1 MTTMT
6 DTPDTLTTDAE
17 TTETETSKGGAPKG
31 NRNSIRHGL
40 RASSLPPG
48 CSYLDGQLR
57 SLRKGLRREIK
68 RQHGDIS
75 LVHEASLQSALRHET
90 RALLAARWLR
100 IGGDEL
106 PLEQRLSLL
115 AAISTATDAR
125 DRCLKLL
132 RLDRDGT
139 RDILATLYSPTAI
152 DDDDAPDEPENDDF
166 SETIDEPEPTT
177 EDAT

>member
-1 MTTMT
+1 MA
-6 DTPDTLTTDAE
+6 DTLTTDTE
-17 TTETETSKGGAPKG
+17 TTDTDKPKGGAPQG

-68 RQHGDIS
+68 RTHGDVS
-75 LVHEASLQSALRHET
+75 LLHEAAVQSALRHET

-100 IGGDEL
+100 LGGDKL

-125 DRCLKLL
+125 DRCFKSLG
-132 RLDRDGT
+132 LDRDT
-139 RDILATLYSPTAI
+139 QRNLIDALYSPRTI
-152 DDDDAPDEPENDDF
+152 DDDVATGEPESDD
-166 SETIDEPEPTT
+166 TDTTDDEPEPTT
-177 EDAT
+177 EASQ